1 MLAIITL
8 FDQFSQ
14 VISESISHASR
25 SGVIRLFITRT
36 HLTRYKQ
43 KRPYVAF
50 LILSKRFRCFWQCIC
65 DTLLCKYKN
74 IITSR
79 QRALDFCNFMSMKYH
94 ASPLTSQ
101 LKDIALVLV

>member
-50 LILSKRFRCFWQCIC
+50 LILSKGEFGSVFVKLYCASIKILSRAGSV
-65 DTLLCKYKN
+65 LL
-74 IITSR
+74 IFVI
-79 QRALDFCNFMSMKYH
+79 L
-94 ASPLTSQ
+94 
-101 LKDIALVLV
+101 